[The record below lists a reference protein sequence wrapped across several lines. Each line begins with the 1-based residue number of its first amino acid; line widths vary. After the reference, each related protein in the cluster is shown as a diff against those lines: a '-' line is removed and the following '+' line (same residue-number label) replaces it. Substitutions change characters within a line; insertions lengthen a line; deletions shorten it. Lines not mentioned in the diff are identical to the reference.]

1 MCTHSTIA
9 PYVILVELFSSIFF
23 IILCGQF
30 GKDFL
35 QNNIFNYLDKVNEIN
50 KDFKQLELLSTTLN
64 NVDNELKENKE
75 KIKILSENNKAL
87 SLKVDTLSTN
97 LENKNNEI
105 KELKKENNKFKTLV
119 NRFETIF
126 KRLVNFIKN
135 KINKTKDNDK
145 YIELSKRNYS
155 YGIFNVKTVKNIK
168 KKKNS
173 NDETIIKIL

>member
-1 MCTHSTIA
+1 MARSKEEI
-9 PYVILVELFSSIFF
+9 SSILSDLNLKRDTYNLIKYSDEVVEVAKTKYGNILNRTS
-23 IILCGQF
+23 II
-30 GKDFL
+30 
-35 QNNIFNYLDKVNEIN
+35 EIIRE
-50 KDFKQLELLSTTLN
+50 F
-64 NVDNELKENKE
+64 
-75 KIKILSENNKAL
+75 
-87 SLKVDTLSTN
+87 
-97 LENKNNEI
+97 
-105 KELKKENNKFKTLV
+105 KENNKFKTLV

>member
-1 MCTHSTIA
+1 MKQIKTLKS
-9 PYVILVELFSSIFF
+9 
-23 IILCGQF
+23 
-30 GKDFL
+30 
-35 QNNIFNYLDKVNEIN
+35 QNYYL
-50 KDFKQLELLSTTLN
+50 LN

-75 KIKILSENNKAL
+75 QIKILSENNKAL

-105 KELKKENNKFKTLV
+105 KELKNENINLKTLV

-145 YIELSKRNYS
+145 YIELSNELYS
-155 YGIFNVKTVKNIK
+155 YGILSENTVKDIK
-168 KKKNS
+168 LSKEKNGYEIQS
-173 NDETIIKIL
+173 FLF

>member
-1 MCTHSTIA
+1 M
-9 PYVILVELFSSIFF
+9 
-23 IILCGQF
+23 
-30 GKDFL
+30 

-50 KDFKQLELLSTTLN
+50 KDFKQFELLSTTLN

-105 KELKKENNKFKTLV
+105 KELKDENIKLKTLV

-126 KRLVNFIKN
+126 KRLVKFIKT

-145 YIELSKRNYS
+145 YIKLSNELYF
-155 YGIFNVKTVKNIK
+155 YGILSDNIVKDIK
-168 KKKNS
+168 KSKKR
-173 NDETIIKIL
+173 DDLQL